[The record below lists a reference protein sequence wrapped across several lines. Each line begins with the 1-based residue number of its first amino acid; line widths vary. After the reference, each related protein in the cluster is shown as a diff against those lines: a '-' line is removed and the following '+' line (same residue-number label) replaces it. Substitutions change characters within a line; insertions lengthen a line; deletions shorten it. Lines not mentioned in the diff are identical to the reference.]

1 MSDTDVLMIV
11 KIVLVQRIISLD
23 GHVTY
28 SLRNIYQTKLEPTFA
43 HLAATLKGTLRE
55 KRIEHRR

>member
-1 MSDTDVLMIV
+1 MLPLEIAVRSSGETKSKHTND
-11 KIVLVQRIISLD
+11 
-23 GHVTY
+23 

-55 KRIEHRR
+55 KRIEYRRYDYS